1 MLRLLFVLAGC
12 LLLSD
17 AMAQNNLLDTKFH
30 CRAAAGNANKLL
42 HDLAAYSGFNI
53 EYSPVILDSTANVV
67 LRDGET
73 TLGKVLNRIL
83 SGQRVSVI
91 EKNNKIIILHADIPL
106 PADALLERYMLYGFI
121 QQENSLEPIPFA
133 SLRDV
138 SARAICESN
147 VFGFYSITLPAGEH
161 MLQVS
166 FTGSSSKTVTVDL
179 IKNTQLNFF
188 LSPALLPETQV
199 AAGNALKKDAGI
211 KLDRYQSGLY
221 SNMLGETDPVRSLY
235 LLPGNMESQES
246 GGKLLVRGGD
256 PGQSLFFLDGNQVFN
271 PAHLLGE
278 VSILGNTSIRSVQ
291 QYKNDFPAR
300 LSGGISSV
308 TEINSK
314 DGNMNRWSGEA
325 EAGINAISV
334 TLEGPLKKNR
344 TAMMASA
351 RQSVGDA
358 FNQDMFAYNALF
370 GDTHVKLT
378 HLLNR
383 NNKLQLSVYTGNDRL
398 QLTQDSQEYL
408 QKWSN
413 ALFTAN
419 WNHVLNSRS
428 FVNTTFNVSSNDNY
442 IALMY
447 KLSQVNDIGVPVNR
461 NITFNNY
468 SSGSRYEAKTQF
480 ELAVSPDVQSRFG
493 GKFEYNIL
501 HAYNTL
507 VTEDFKEEIDSF
519 PVARSFHSS
528 NLIAYYEN
536 DIMVSNNLLIRP
548 GVQFNSYKYDTYS
561 YQAFQPRFFSSYRID
576 DDQQINVSYT
586 HTGQQLHLITS
597 PYTGI
602 NREVW
607 LPTSPK
613 LRPEESRMINLGYQF
628 KNRRLVNLTADVYYK
643 KMNNVTSFAENV
655 NILFNGDSVENKI
668 ITGKGWSYGAEFMCE
683 KKFEKFKVIFS
694 YTLSWSWRQFDS
706 AYNGKQQPY
715 RYDRRNQVNFLLE
728 YQPIKKLDL
737 SLLWHFNTGGWI
749 TLPATV
755 SLDPEKNMINPGQDV
770 KAPFKGP
777 VSNRVNVNAAYYF
790 DTKKIR
796 HTVIAGISAINQSA
810 MKYSTEIL
818 TEDNKSYDINTYPD
832 ELFKF
837 NGYLTYK
844 LSF

>member
-1 MLRLLFVLAGC
+1 MLRLLLVLAGC

-17 AMAQNNLLDTKFH
+17 VIAQNNLLNTKFH
-30 CRAAAGNANKLL
+30 CRAAAGNAHKLL
-42 HDLAAYSGFNI
+42 HDLAAYSRFNI
-53 EYSPVILDSTANVV
+53 EYSPVILDSTVNVT
-67 LRDGET
+67 LPDGET
-73 TLGKVLNRIL
+73 SLGKVLNRIL

-91 EKNNKIIILHADIPL
+91 EKNNKIIILHADAPL
-106 PADALLERYMLYGFI
+106 PADALLEKHMLYGFI

-133 SLRDV
+133 SLREV
-138 SARAICESN
+138 SAKAICESN
-147 VFGFYSITLPAGEH
+147 VFGFYSIMLPAGEH
-161 MLQVS
+161 VLQVS

-179 IKNTQLNFF
+179 TKNTQLNFF

-199 AAGNALKKDAGI
+199 AAGNMLRKDASI

-221 SNMLGETDPVRSLY
+221 SNMLGETDPVRALY

-256 PGQSLFFLDGNQVFN
+256 PGQSLFSLDGNQVFN

-300 LSGGISSV
+300 LSGAISSV

-325 EAGINAISV
+325 EAGLNAFSATI
-334 TLEGPLKKNR
+334 EGPLKKNR
-344 TAMMASA
+344 TAMMASV
-351 RQSVGDA
+351 RQSTGDA
-358 FNQDMFAYNALF
+358 FNQDMFAYDANF

-383 NNKLQLSVYTGNDRL
+383 NNKLQLSAYAGSDRL

-428 FVNTTFNVSSNDNY
+428 FVNTTFNVSGHNNY

-447 KLSQVNDIGVPVNR
+447 KLPETNDIGVPVSR
-461 NITFNNY
+461 NIVFNNY
-468 SSGSRYEAKTQF
+468 SSGRRYEAKTQF

-493 GKFEYNIL
+493 AKFEYNIL
-501 HAYNTL
+501 HAFNTL
-507 VTEDFKEEIDSF
+507 VTEDFEEGTDAF
-519 PVARSFHSS
+519 RVMRSPHFS
-528 NLIAYYEN
+528 NLTAYYEN
-536 DIMVSNNLLIRP
+536 DINIGANLLIRP
-548 GVQFNSYKYDTYS
+548 GVQFNSYKYDTYN
-561 YQAFQPRFFSSYRID
+561 YQVFQPRFFSSYRID

-586 HTGQQLHLITS
+586 HTGQMLHLVTS

-607 LPTSPK
+607 LPASARLK
-613 LRPEESRMINLGYQF
+613 PEESRMINLGYQF

-643 KMNNVTSFAENV
+643 KMNNVTGFAENI

-668 ITGKGWSYGAEFMCE
+668 IAGKGWSYGTEWMCE

-706 AYNGKQQPY
+706 SYNGKRQPY
-715 RYDRRNQVNFLLE
+715 RYDRRNQVNLLLE

-755 SLDPEKNMINPGQDV
+755 SLDPEKDVINPGQDV
-770 KAPFKGP
+770 KPPFKGP
-777 VSNRVNVNAAYYF
+777 VSNRVNLNAAWYF
-790 DTKKIR
+790 DTKKVR

-810 MKYSTEIL
+810 MKYSTEII
-818 TEDNKSYDINTYPD
+818 TEDNKSYDLDMYPR